1 MSFFLPDFSI
11 VLYMLGLEMIGSK
24 PKVILADTDGPVSSF
39 LEIDIHYVLLYCK
52 KKIPYVLVLFEG

>member
-39 LEIDIHYVLLYCK
+39 
-52 KKIPYVLVLFEG
+52 